1 MARHTVERLTSKEA
15 TTRRGTRT
23 PLLHSEERALL
34 YVLFEQLAGSLVYL
48 GFRAG
53 PLLGGER
60 AALLGEFGVAFYGG
74 EANGEGAGCLALA
87 RPSLEGLDYLLS

>member
-1 MARHTVERLTSKEA
+1 MERLTSREA

-23 PLLHSEERALL
+23 SLLQSDERALL
-34 YVLFEQLAGSLVYL
+34 YVLFEQLAGSLVEL

-60 AALLGEFGVAFYGG
+60 SAILGEFGLAFYGG
-74 EANGEGAGCLALA
+74 EAHGEGAGCFALA
-87 RPSLEGLDYLLS
+87 HPSLEGLDYLLS